1 MGTKIYAEKRFH
13 HEGQDLDYSEITS
26 CAGAK
31 NDSFLQS
38 VREARVG
45 YDYPK
50 ELIGNMDE
58 IPMYFDMSGNTT
70 IDMKGIKNYFS

>member
-1 MGTKIYAEKRFH
+1 MTA
-13 HEGQDLDYSEITS
+13 
-26 CAGAK
+26 
-31 NDSFLQS
+31 FLQS
-38 VREARVG
+38 VREAPVG

>member
-1 MGTKIYAEKRFH
+1 MTA
-13 HEGQDLDYSEITS
+13 
-26 CAGAK
+26 
-31 NDSFLQS
+31 FLQS

-58 IPMYFDMSGNTT
+58 THIL
-70 IDMKGIKNYFS
+70 